1 MAKKCSRRQRRAAKA
16 KYLASLVLVAA
27 TVAPAGAPAAAAEP
41 IVQDVPA
48 IVQTPT
54 MQEPVDTEL
63 IAEPVVEDSA
73 ESEVDLPLVES
84 VIDAIPP
91 ERLDRDRRLDL
102 AMRRC
107 LDMHLVHLES
117 IMSVMYYVTFGD
129 FLRHACWNIAALDQ
143 FRFLQ
148 GRTLWFWSSR
158 SGCVATQYGEDV
170 WQLFRYRVRREGAH
184 RRVVTGSILRDRPV
198 RRLLL
203 RPTQQIS

>member
-1 MAKKCSRRQRRAAKA
+1 MVSIFVAFQQDFS
-16 KYLASLVLVAA
+16 LLSLVKSHSSSTLSIEGGA
-27 TVAPAGAPAAAAEP
+27 TDNYSLLSNNKIRGSFLAYENKLG
-41 IVQDVPA
+41 IV
-48 IVQTPT
+48 T
-54 MQEPVDTEL
+54 M
-63 IAEPVVEDSA
+63 
-73 ESEVDLPLVES
+73 
-84 VIDAIPP
+84 
-91 ERLDRDRRLDL
+91 
-102 AMRRC
+102 
-107 LDMHLVHLES
+107 HLES